1 MLKNSSIWKDNPIL
15 FYSLLKDTYDKFV
28 ENLFNYSSLINISN
42 NENETLLHYCC
53 FYGMIDKYYALINM
67 GAEIQETISKNNL
80 LHYASFSGNDD
91 FLIVELIK
99 LGINPVDE
107 NLYGHTSLHFSN
119 NERICHYLNL
129 WCMRNNINVIQL
141 KDKMLNTVAHYSK
154 AIGNNNSNHY
164 WINNYPELK
173 EIKNMDNLL
182 AHEINPIEISDF
194 CPLK

>member
-1 MLKNSSIWKDNPIL
+1 MLKKSSIWKDDPVL

-28 ENLFNYSSLINISN
+28 ENLFNYYSLINISN

-53 FYGMIDKYYALINM
+53 FYGIIDKYYALINM
-67 GAEIQETISKNNL
+67 GAEIQETVNKNNL

-99 LGINPVDE
+99 LGIDPVDK
-107 NLYGHTSLHFSN
+107 NLSGHTSLHFSN

-129 WCMRNNINVIQL
+129 WCMRNNINVLQL

-154 AIGNNNSNHY
+154 AIGNNNSNSY

-173 EIKNMDNLL
+173 EMKNKDNL
-182 AHEINPIEISDF
+182 AFNEISPIIIPDF